1 MTPWFR
7 RTLLCLALL
16 CLLLSL
22 TQPAQFNYLLPIVGS
37 GSWLARPTEPATDA
51 DIVSVVRSM
60 QPSARAGPPQ
70 SLVFSCTLTVVN
82 TGPPGWGRHGPT
94 GSDRG
99 LGELPERRSSRQLQ
113 NQPTPSSTIRRENT
127 GLNHQFPKFG
137 VSQQPLARDCPSDS
151 WLRSSPF
158 SSNSVR

>member
-22 TQPAQFNYLLPIVGS
+22 TQPAQFNYLLPIVGW
-37 GSWLARPTEPATDA
+37 GSWLAPPTEPATDA

-82 TGPPGWGRHGPT
+82 TGPPGWGRHGPPAVIAVLASCRNGGQADNSKT
-94 GSDRG
+94 
-99 LGELPERRSSRQLQ
+99 
-113 NQPTPSSTIRRENT
+113 NQHPRAPFAARI
-127 GLNHQFPKFG
+127 
-137 VSQQPLARDCPSDS
+137 LA
-151 WLRSSPF
+151 
-158 SSNSVR
+158 